1 MLAEMEE
8 ELRCAFLTLPGHW
21 HVHTALRAGDDH
33 LVQSH
38 SEILYLTVGVQVPVE
53 QSPTAK
59 QSVYPVAYAE
69 LLCCFQTVSPCLW
82 YNVMAVRQYILI
94 HIFTVFVRFLN

>member
-38 SEILYLTVGVQVPVE
+38 SEILYLTVGVQVPIHLNKALL
-53 QSPTAK
+53 QSSLCILWHMPNYCAASK
-59 QSVYPVAYAE
+59 LYLPAY
-69 LLCCFQTVSPCLW
+69 SI
-82 YNVMAVRQYILI
+82 M
-94 HIFTVFVRFLN
+94 